1 MEPVTL
7 GGLVTILFGAIS
19 TLFWLVIR
27 ERDARLADR
36 DKTIERIQKERDE
49 TIADLKDEKTKLEAK
64 IEAQNNVIA
73 LNNESLAKNAAS
85 QETIVA
91 MLQKLLQPPP
101 DGGPR

>member
-1 MEPVTL
+1 MEPVTV
-7 GGLVTILFGAIS
+7 GGFITILFGAIS

-27 ERDARLADR
+27 ERDARLQDR
-36 DKTIERIQKERDE
+36 DKTIATLQAEKAKDE
-49 TIADLKDEKTKLEAK
+49 SDWKDEKARLEAK
-64 IEAQNNVIA
+64 IEAQNDVIS

-101 DGGPR
+101 DGGNP